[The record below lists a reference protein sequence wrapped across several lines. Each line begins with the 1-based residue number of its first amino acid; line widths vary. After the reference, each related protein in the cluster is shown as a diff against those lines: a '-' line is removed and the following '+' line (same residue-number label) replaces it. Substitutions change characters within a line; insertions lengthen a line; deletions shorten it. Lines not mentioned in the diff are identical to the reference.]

1 MRQLTQ
7 DEQDIFFAIIRAAI
21 WERKVECT
29 IPEST
34 DWNTLIEAFQTH
46 SILGT
51 VASTLIQLSAKVPQL
66 SPYADSI
73 LFPYVANLTRTHIK
87 QNAAIVEVF
96 DRLESQGCHPVLLK
110 GQGLSTLYPKTCVR
124 SCGDI
129 DIYVGEEEYEKAC
142 TIINDMLG
150 IDNAAADYHKQKLH
164 YHIEKGS
171 IIYEV
176 HRKVVSHG
184 KYVGNKD
191 AINNITN
198 NILTSEPL
206 PEINIQSTTIKVP
219 PTEFNTWYIFFHLY
233 KHFIHN
239 IGIRQFIDWL
249 FVIKSNNDI
258 DIQKLQTNLTTICL
272 LKEWNELG
280 YILTHYL
287 GLPVDFFPLYCA
299 EHHTMSEY
307 DVQRIIYCGD
317 FGKNASSNLPFKD
330 KKGISRAFAAFIY
343 HTSNIRK
350 VAKNRSWGY
359 ALYSYKSTVKK
370 GIKRFYKN
378 IFRRSRG

>member
-21 WERKVECT
+21 WEREVECT

-96 DRLESQGCHPVLLK
+96 KRLESQGCHPVLLK
-110 GQGLSTLYPKTCVR
+110 GQGLSALYPKTCVR

-129 DIYVGEEEYEKAC
+129 DLYIGEKEYEKAC

-150 IDNAAADYHKQKLH
+150 IDNDTDYIREQKIH
-164 YHIEKGS
+164 YHVEKDGV
-171 IIYEV
+171 IYEV
-176 HRKVVSHG
+176 HRIIIDKR
-184 KYVGNKD
+184 KYVGNNSNINSISHDILSSEHLHTIDIQDK
-191 AINNITN
+191 AIRIP
-198 NILTSEPL
+198 SA
-206 PEINIQSTTIKVP
+206 
-219 PTEFNTWYIFFHLY
+219 EFNTWYIFFHLY
-233 KHFIHN
+233 KHFLKGV
-239 IGIRQFIDWL
+239 GIRQFIDWL
-249 FVIKSNNDI
+249 FFIKTNKDF
-258 DIQKLQTNLTTICL
+258 DIQKLQNNLKAIGL
-272 LKEWNELG
+272 VKEWNHLG

-287 GLPVDFFPLYCA
+287 GLPTEDFPLYDA
-299 EHHTMSEY
+299 EHHIMSDY
-307 DVQRIIYCGD
+307 NIQSIIYCGD
-317 FGKNASSNLPFKD
+317 FGKNASRNLPFKN
-330 KKGISRAFAAFIY
+330 KKGISRTFAAFIY

-370 GIKRFYKN
+370 GLKSFYRN
-378 IFRRSRG
+378 IFR